1 MMNRYMVLVG
11 TLLVGV
17 VLICGCVERAAE
29 SGDTVKV
36 DYTGKLLDGT
46 EFDSSVD
53 RGPLEFTID
62 SGQLIPRFEQAVIG
76 MKAGESKTITI
87 PAEEAYGPRYEELV
101 FEVDRSQFSDD
112 AKLEVGSV
120 INFYSPALGGLKAVV
135 LAVSELTVML
145 DCNHPLAGRDLV
157 FDIELIEIVD
167 GT

>member
-1 MMNRYMVLVG
+1 MNRHMVLVG

-17 VLICGCVERAAE
+17 MLISGCVERAAE

-53 RGPLEFTID
+53 RGPLEFAIG
-62 SGQLIPRFEQAVIG
+62 SNELIPRFEQAVIG
-76 MKAGESKTITI
+76 MKPGESKTITI
-87 PAEEAYGPRYEELV
+87 PAEEAYGPRYAELV

-120 INFYSPALGGLKAVV
+120 MNFYSPALGGLKAVV
-135 LAVSELTVML
+135 LAVSELTVTL
-145 DCNHPLAGRDLV
+145 DCNHPLAGQDLV
-157 FDIELIEIVD
+157 FDIELIEIVE
-167 GT
+167 GA